1 MKGGVSATESFQSK
15 LYSQIF
21 LIIKYF
27 YKTCKQIFSPCGV
40 SIGVLN
46 CSFVSDESR
55 WKKSKF
61 KRFPSY
67 LRLFSG
73 VGQTP
78 VSTAAE
84 SFGNF
89 LKQSVFFPLG
99 PVFFKYCIFFFFC
112 IIIKNL
118 VWFLGIFEMLFIFC
132 FKTNFIFLENL
143 LLFGKLFV
151 AFSFFS
157 ACCTLYRFCFKLPWI
172 FPDHAYIFKGCIF
185 KSRDGFRATSDKR
198 EWKVQMWDLRFSRY
212 QSSWYFER
220 KIYLFIQ
227 NPTWDWIDDI
237 VAVGEVV

>member
-1 MKGGVSATESFQSK
+1 M
-15 LYSQIF
+15 
-21 LIIKYF
+21 
-27 YKTCKQIFSPCGV
+27 
-40 SIGVLN
+40 
-46 CSFVSDESR
+46 
-55 WKKSKF
+55 KKSKF

-67 LRLFSG
+67 LRLFRG

-78 VSTAAE
+78 LSTAAE

-99 PVFFKYCIFFFFC
+99 PVFFQCCIFFFFC

-118 VWFLGIFEMLFIFC
+118 FWFLGIFEMLCIFR

-185 KSRDGFRATSDKR
+185 KSRNGFRATSDKR
-198 EWKVQMWDLRFSRY
+198 EWKVQMWDLRFSIILVFREEEIFVHSKSHLGLNRWHSCSGWGGLGL
-212 QSSWYFER
+212 QSDVDRF
-220 KIYLFIQ
+220 KATQTGGYLNISSKSLHFR
-227 NPTWDWIDDI
+227 DL
-237 VAVGEVV
+237 EVCQVFNCG